1 MEADEEPPHHVNRD
15 ALESALIFSM
25 ALNSDIFDEIH
36 VMRKIVIDGS
46 NTGGFQRTMLISMGG
61 FIEVNGKKTG
71 VQSICL
77 EEDAAKID
85 IR

>member
-1 MEADEEPPHHVNRD
+1 
-15 ALESALIFSM
+15 M

-77 EEDAAKID
+77 EEDAPKVD
-85 IR
+85 IG